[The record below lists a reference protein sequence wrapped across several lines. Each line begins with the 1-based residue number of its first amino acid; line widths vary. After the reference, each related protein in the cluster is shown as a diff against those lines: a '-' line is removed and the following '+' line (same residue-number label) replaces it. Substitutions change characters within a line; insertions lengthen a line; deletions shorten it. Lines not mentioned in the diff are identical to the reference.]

1 MKTSGGWDIMM
12 ALFGYVPG
20 FFRLSRSTHDILAG
34 SFHLHGTGMMG
45 LSGYFCAVGAYYKL

>member
-1 MKTSGGWDIMM
+1 MM